1 MANLSVIQV
10 PSVNT
15 LKSKSNWGPFL
26 ERPGPKSYFEI
37 SLKKRPGCSGTK
49 YDPRKVGC
57 VLASNEAD
65 EVHFVS
71 LADDFTEQF
80 LKLSYQEM
88 WIKFEDNGYCLSPQ
102 ILP

>member
-1 MANLSVIQV
+1 MESNLSL
-10 PSVNT
+10 T
-15 LKSKSNWGPFL
+15 GARFSKDP
-26 ERPGPKSYFEI
+26 
-37 SLKKRPGCSGTK
+37 GTK

-80 LKLSYQEM
+80 LKLL
-88 WIKFEDNGYCLSPQ
+88 K
-102 ILP
+102 LPCGMENKKA